1 MLKNGNKNRWNLPCG
16 ELLLSF
22 IPSFWENSLPHLSYL
37 TTLLLRKGE
46 EDYFSPKLGVHIKDN
61 NNSPYGKFYWFLF
74 PFSRKFSDLH
84 FTSYVLY
91 IYPFAAR
98 EKFACHLKW
107 TPVKSLSFATL
118 KHPCQTFLCHAKE
131 EKEPRNATRNN
142 NISTKFTLEETFPD
156 SYTM

>member
-1 MLKNGNKNRWNLPCG
+1 MEINIDETYHVASCCCRSYVHQVFGKIVFLTFPTLPLYYEG
-16 ELLLSF
+16 KVKK
-22 IPSFWENSLPHLSYL
+22 
-37 TTLLLRKGE
+37 T
-46 EDYFSPKLGVHIKDN
+46 FSPKLGVHIKDN
-61 NNSPYGKFYWFLF
+61 NNLPYGKFCWFLF

-91 IYPFAAR
+91 IYPFATR
-98 EKFACHLKW
+98 KKFARHLKW

-131 EKEPRNATRNN
+131 EKEPRNATKNN
-142 NISTKFTLEETFPD
+142 NILTKFTLEETFLE